1 MNSLL
6 IAVLALI
13 WQAAPVRGYSLLP
26 DNSTDITL
34 NYSITNA
41 VAVNNS
47 IAALKVKAEEET
59 VSVSQ
64 EVEELKKFSE
74 ISNEFLIIEYKYE
87 LFMNIY
93 IHCFS

>member
-41 VAVNNS
+41 VAVNNN

-64 EVEELKKFSE
+64 EVKELKTFQWDIKWIRF
-74 ISNEFLIIEYKYE
+74 IIEYKYE
-87 LFMNIY
+87 LFMNTY
-93 IHCFS
+93 PLF